1 MAVNEGFYP
10 NTYNWESA
18 LYNEDTK
25 PLFKTTDK
33 LINLL
38 QNFAPNQ
45 LFDNSNVY
53 STFNPAKY
61 NLNIAGSCFSRIVV
75 DRNEQNITT
84 NISCGNEDT
93 LNKVNLRY
101 LLIRSTA
108 RYDYA
113 YSAEDMTSCP
123 VIFNWTDD
131 TLSLIKSQYT
141 QFNQA
146 TPIGE
151 VDNYVIGSFRQF
163 FSYSDQESFFI
174 NEINRDNLFISL
186 SVNFKPLE
194 GRGSL
199 EFTQDDLN
207 PLTGDSQ
214 LLNSR
219 VVERNGV
226 KYVPTYNL
234 YYKTR
239 STIYNGF
246 TTNDSYKR
254 NDNDIMLNVPDF
266 IVLVGERII
275 DGKIYYYF
283 IDAFSCTV
291 TSGNSQYNRSSFQG
305 AISGTLYNNFI
316 LASDLDSYND
326 FLCVMNYDGVNTTK
340 DYIDNN
346 DMKLLNNNYIR
357 NGQLYPAPYTVMEM
371 IRLLSLYLIP
381 FDIEAGVTPTD
392 TINSKSKNMFIGIR
406 NPETGEVEGDF
417 IPYVWGETE
426 PEKELYPPD
435 FTPYDPNET
444 PDTPVTPDDW
454 GDIPL
459 GYLPSNATNAFV
471 TYYLMDNV
479 ALSYLGQSLW
489 HGLQKYDPKT
499 NTNFIDNFF
508 FIPKYE
514 DGYEEPYKLD
524 TALTLS
530 SIIDYFPSLK
540 YYPVPQLNTLA
551 RATVP
556 FDYIYVGTSATQIP
570 VVDESHPAQNYFV
583 GRTLFTVDGGVIT
596 RNELLNQSKMFNN
609 FLDYE
614 PYTSCTLYVPYCGTI
629 ELQPSTI
636 FDQNLVSLQLT
647 YAMDIA
653 SGSMTAILV
662 KNGVVNYPIAV
673 AQGTIGFD
681 IMLSGSNFT
690 SQMVNAQLNQQ
701 VRANNVNKNL
711 IGSFNTALGQ
721 AVNGNPAAMF
731 TMSGAG
737 AKAIYDTLNNNLSYP
752 QSAGTSPISV
762 GMTSSL
768 AGCLQPSVAY
778 IQVVKHSSPI
788 VGQYG
793 DVFGYTGNIM
803 GTIGSQNGFFKAIN
817 PRLDGIPCNEYERDE
832 IYNLLTSGVYWQ

>member
-1 MAVNEGFYP
+1 MIKNSFFETKVEKGFNAELTDTITNLKLSDFPDYYYMGYINYEDTP
-10 NTYNWESA
+10 LSYNSSKVVLENDRYIFSSNRVANNYNFLILGNNLGSYSSSITYDNSIIKKGEDGTYKSELRFFNKLGIMNQGA
-18 LYNEDTK
+18 TIFDIGVRYYLRGNIGELMITFDNVKEIYDFIFNDSTKEIKIKGSITLQVHISDFENGVCKYNEDNENEVHLFINSYSFLYERSIKDSNQFPTPSPTLSIIYDTIDGEK
-25 PLFKTTDK
+25 EVFCSNSFNFLIFLGSQKSIDTSKNFNGYVNGSCTAEDILGLSSPYSYNGSINSYYHDDHLLLTRVDNNSTIWISSIFYPDDIKKIFLFNSIKYSDRGPLVYSPIYGYESGKTYAPLFNENNGFLGELSTGNLNNTETDK
-33 LINLL
+33 DFKDALRPW
-38 QNFAPNQ
+38 QY
-45 LFDNSNVY
+45 DV
-53 STFNPAKY
+53 
-61 NLNIAGSCFSRIVV
+61 
-75 DRNEQNITT
+75 EQWSEN
-84 NISCGNEDT
+84 
-93 LNKVNLRY
+93 
-101 LLIRSTA
+101 
-108 RYDYA
+108 DY
-113 YSAEDMTSCP
+113 
-123 VIFNWTDD
+123 
-131 TLSLIKSQYT
+131 
-141 QFNQA
+141 
-146 TPIGE
+146 TP
-151 VDNYVIGSFRQF
+151 D
-163 FSYSDQESFFI
+163 
-174 NEINRDNLFISL
+174 
-186 SVNFKPLE
+186 
-194 GRGSL
+194 
-199 EFTQDDLN
+199 
-207 PLTGDSQ
+207 
-214 LLNSR
+214 
-219 VVERNGV
+219 
-226 KYVPTYNL
+226 
-234 YYKTR
+234 
-239 STIYNGF
+239 
-246 TTNDSYKR
+246 
-254 NDNDIMLNVPDF
+254 
-266 IVLVGERII
+266 
-275 DGKIYYYF
+275 
-283 IDAFSCTV
+283 
-291 TSGNSQYNRSSFQG
+291 
-305 AISGTLYNNFI
+305 
-316 LASDLDSYND
+316 
-326 FLCVMNYDGVNTTK
+326 
-340 DYIDNN
+340 
-346 DMKLLNNNYIR
+346 KL
-357 NGQLYPAPYTVMEM
+357 
-371 IRLLSLYLIP
+371 
-381 FDIEAGVTPTD
+381 
-392 TINSKSKNMFIGIR
+392 
-406 NPETGEVEGDF
+406 PE
-417 IPYVWGETE
+417 
-426 PEKELYPPD
+426 
-435 FTPYDPNET
+435 YDPN

-514 DGYEEPYKLD
+514 EGYEEPYKLD

-793 DVFGYTGNIM
+793 DIFGYTGNIM